1 MDFHF
6 LDDFWHENIFN
17 EEEFYN
23 TMNYFRNKYEDY
35 IHAYTNY
42 DRFHVIHEMN
52 NFYFNR
58 NEEFTQ
64 YRYAII
70 EFYVNNVGHIGTYE
84 FFPYIGNYLE
94 PNNFMPQNYAE
105 NYTILKIR
113 YILN

>member
-6 LDDFWHENIFN
+6 LDDFWHQNVFN
-17 EEEFYN
+17 EEDFYN
-23 TMNYFRNKYEDY
+23 IMRYYGEKYEDY

-42 DRFHVIHEMN
+42 DRFHVIHEMAN
-52 NFYFNR
+52 YFLNR
-58 NEEFTQ
+58 NEEYTQ

-70 EFYVNNVGHIGTYE
+70 EFYVNNVGHIGTHE

-94 PNNFMPQNYAE
+94 SNNFMPQIYAGE
-105 NYTILKIR
+105 YSILKIR